1 MVKLTIEQL
10 EDMAFEGGIDIDDV
24 TYTVVEESEWE
35 HEHKYQSKTVI
46 FTDGNKHYRGEI
58 GRSGSEWTD
67 WTYDSEIYG
76 GDDPAEITEVEKREV
91 KVTKWVAV

>member
-10 EDMAFEGGIDIDDV
+10 EDMAFEGGINIGDV
-24 TYTVVEESEWE
+24 TYTVVEESGWE
-35 HEHKYQSKTVI
+35 YDHKYQSKTVI
-46 FTDGNKHYRGEI
+46 FTDGNNHYRGEI

-76 GDDPAEITEVEKREV
+76 ADDPAEITEVEKREV
-91 KVTKWVAV
+91 VVTEWVAF

>member
-10 EDMAFEGGIDIDDV
+10 EDMAFEGGINIGDV

-35 HEHKYQSKTVI
+35 HGHKYQSKTVI
-46 FTDGNKHYRGEI
+46 FTDGTKHYRGEI

-76 GDDPAEITEVEKREV
+76 ADDPAEIAEVEKREV
-91 KVTKWVAV
+91 VVTKWVAV